1 MWSYAF
7 PHSGRTPQSYTAKA
21 WIKVTAENWGQ
32 WHRLSH
38 ISTYRLPSGI
48 APAHSPAHGLEEAN
62 AISGSN
68 SAFRRCWASGFS
80 LLKKE
85 SSNCWED
92 IKSTE
97 ASNWDLVIIRRDRG
111 LKWEYVFKLISVFTV
126 SPENVVVYHQS
137 VSHCEGH
144 WEKSSLRSYWN
155 RKISTTQKCFK
166 LPLNSFC
173 VIKNQYQKHQIF
185 RKSQLKSDYMLS

>member
-7 PHSGRTPQSYTAKA
+7 PHSGRAPQSYTAKA

-38 ISTYRLPSGI
+38 VSTYQLPSGI
-48 APAHSPAHGLEEAN
+48 APAHSLSHGLGEAN
-62 AISGSN
+62 VISGSN
-68 SAFRRCWASGFS
+68 SAFRRCWASGLS

-85 SSNCWED
+85 NSNCWED

-126 SPENVVVYHQS
+126 FPENVVVYHQS

-155 RKISTTQKCFK
+155 RKISTTRNV
-166 LPLNSFC
+166 LNC
-173 VIKNQYQKHQIF
+173 P
-185 RKSQLKSDYMLS
+185 